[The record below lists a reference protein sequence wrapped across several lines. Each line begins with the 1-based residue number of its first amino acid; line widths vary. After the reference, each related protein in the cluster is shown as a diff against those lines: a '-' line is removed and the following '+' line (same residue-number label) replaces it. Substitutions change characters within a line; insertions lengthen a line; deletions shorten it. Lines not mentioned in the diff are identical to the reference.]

1 MDTQETVKQKNVL
14 KKLEDLQAVS
24 PDFKCEYEIESPK
37 SSLLAKQ
44 HLANLEGASKGH
56 SVVIDSPFI
65 GGTENVSQ
73 ASIIR
78 KGRFPPDTEVTA
90 QNDQDANS
98 LVG

>member
-1 MDTQETVKQKNVL
+1 M
-14 KKLEDLQAVS
+14 EDLRAVS
-24 PDFKCEYEIESPK
+24 PDLKCEYEIESPK

-44 HLANLEGASKGH
+44 HLANLEAHSKGH
-56 SVVIDSPFI
+56 SVVIDSPFN

-90 QNDQDANS
+90 
-98 LVG
+98 